1 MFRGAL
7 DTDDGEII
15 YMTYTGVVHGGAN
28 GLYWRV
34 RPIFQTAS
42 EKYDWLNHIV
52 CVGKSK
58 QIPGKVAYDMFEI
71 L

>member
-1 MFRGAL
+1 MAKQKTTHQTRC
-7 DTDDGEII
+7 DCNSRRCRREKSD
-15 YMTYTGVVHGGAN
+15 
-28 GLYWRV
+28 GLYWRI

-42 EKYDWLNHIV
+42 EKHDWLNHIV

-58 QIPGKVAYDMFEI
+58 QTPGGIAYDMFEI